1 VKEKTKKLKSF
12 FVDVSKDISPYPAN
26 RINQAKCRAPSMPMF
41 MLRSMRCSSRSCT
54 AARTTERRVFWVFK
68 QLNWGYIQEVRV
80 FGFDD
85 ESKKNVTAVV
95 RYRNINPR
103 ASELIAQLD
112 AGETAQV
119 HYEEGKPWFWNVVKY
134 ERRAPTAAKPK
145 PQQVTYKIK
154 PKATDVKP
162 KTTAPDV
169 QPTATAPENKPS
181 DAKPSDAKPRP
192 STPTTEP
199 PATAF
204 KPQVISVKNKFKP
217 LRVESPATSSSES
230 DEPK

>member
-1 VKEKTKKLKSF
+1 MSCASNDQPSEYEMFIPFLYRGKDKES
-12 FVDVSKDISPYPAN
+12 
-26 RINQAKCRAPSMPMF
+26 
-41 MLRSMRCSSRSCT
+41 
-54 AARTTERRVFWVFK
+54 TERRVFWVFK

-134 ERRAPTAAKPK
+134 ERRAPKPK

-154 PKATDVKP
+154 PKADDVKPKATDVKP
-162 KTTAPDV
+162 KTTAP
-169 QPTATAPENKPS
+169 EN
-181 DAKPSDAKPRP
+181 KPSDAKPRP

-199 PATAF
+199 PAAAF

-230 DEPK
+230 EESK